1 VDKGNPPAIGG
12 QPNLTVT
19 SGAGASMAVT
29 MLPVRVVTAIECA
42 FFVDHRNEDAECLS
56 MTEYVVTKQG
66 ATSDWG
72 SNAEGEVQEMPLS
85 KPDGAGWKLHSVVP
99 SQYNVMA
106 IWEREEKRKKR

>member
-1 VDKGNPPAIGG
+1 MPYSAGSRGKRCSRLPWLSADA
-12 QPNLTVT
+12 TVE
-19 SGAGASMAVT
+19 A
-29 MLPVRVVTAIECA
+29 
-42 FFVDHRNEDAECLS
+42 

-85 KPDGAGWKLHSVVP
+85 KPDGAGWTLHSVVP

-106 IWEREEKRKKR
+106 IWEREEKSKKR